1 MKFRISEI
9 LLILLGSLTLV
20 ELISI
25 NKLLDNIISLYI
37 DVNEN
42 IIMRED

>member
-9 LLILLGSLTLV
+9 LLILLESLTLV